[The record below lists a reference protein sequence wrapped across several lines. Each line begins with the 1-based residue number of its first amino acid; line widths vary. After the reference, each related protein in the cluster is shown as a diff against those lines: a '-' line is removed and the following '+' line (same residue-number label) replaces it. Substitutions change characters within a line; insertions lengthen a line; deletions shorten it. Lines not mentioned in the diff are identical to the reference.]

1 MKKELFTQLP
11 FYNTSKLDEIE
22 NRSKQQLKAESKDY
36 YKISRPW
43 YKRIFRASFPPMVA
57 SYYQTDAMRMQKDV
71 TKRIEEIASNRQ
83 QWEETVPDYL
93 DLIALKTGSETDAAE
108 DSPVELEQSNHVSES
123 APAPILPMEPTMQ
136 VYPQLAPY
144 LRAEMQ
150 FQDAIFIYGQQ
161 YAKLHYPV
169 DYVPETINETLLILP
184 TVKHNILAGKTLIN
198 IIMLFLIVGA
208 GIAYESAVFGSIFGT
223 LMNVTG
229 VFKWLAVGSV
239 LIMTKYFS
247 FALYG
252 TVKAFIQ
259 SHNRIRWRELIHSR
273 IIQVLLVLLVVNTCV
288 FGFLY
293 FFANRDKATEHE
305 IATIRK
311 EVQTIETAR
320 WMNPEGF
327 GDKQQSR
334 LEELQQKVQVK
345 EEQLEEKHPVL
356 ETLKGIAMTLSS
368 GMVLLADSIV
378 MIYLMLALKSYT
390 LSRKLTRLRRSV
402 NKDTIAA
409 NQRIMRLQ
417 MLYEK
422 GFRIWSLFG
431 QLRFIAKLRSG
442 GTPSQAIF
450 DPEEEK
456 QPEYPFPLQQEY

>member
-1 MKKELFTQLP
+1 MKTEIFTQMP

-36 YKISRPW
+36 YTISRPW
-43 YKRIFRASFPPMVA
+43 YKRIFRAVFPPMVA
-57 SYYQTDAMRMQKDV
+57 SYYQTDAVRMQKEV
-71 TKRIEEIASNRQ
+71 INRSEQIATNRQ
-83 QWEETVPDYL
+83 QWEETFPDYI
-93 DLIALKTGSETDAAE
+93 DLISLKSETDS
-108 DSPVELEQSNHVSES
+108 DSISTTVVASEES
-123 APAPILPMEPTMQ
+123 IQPTDLTPGIIVKMEPTMQ
-136 VYPQLAPY
+136 SYNQLVPY

-169 DYVPETINETLLILP
+169 DSVPDAIEELPLILP

-198 IIMLFLIVGA
+198 IIMLFMIVGA
-208 GIAYESAVFGSIFGT
+208 GIAYESTVFSSIFGT
-223 LMNVTG
+223 LMHIQG
-229 VFKWLAVGSV
+229 VLKWLAVGSV

-305 IATIRK
+305 IAIIRK
-311 EVQTIETAR
+311 QIQAIETAR

-327 GDKQQSR
+327 GDKQKSR

-345 EEQLEEKHPVL
+345 EEQLEEKSPFL
-356 ETLKGIAMTLSS
+356 DTLKGIAMTLSS

-409 NQRIMRLQ
+409 NQRIMRLR

-422 GFRIWSLFG
+422 GVRIWSLFG

-442 GTPSQAIF
+442 GSPPQAIF

-456 QPEYPFPLQQEY
+456 QPDYPFPLQQEY